1 MLPSN
6 AWKSTEVGVGRNHRA
21 AVLDRNRRVLGVYQD
36 IYVGKQHLDSPIPMP
51 EPDFVILRVK
61 RSRPVEIDAR
71 TGANA
76 AHGHQPE
83 RRRLRRLT
91 PLQRVVQR
99 LGDKGAYAH
108 AAGCGCTSHLLCK
121 PVVKRNRGPHD
132 AEA

>member
-21 AVLDRNRRVLGVYQD
+21 AVLDRNRRVLGEYQD
-36 IYVGKQHLDSPIPMP
+36 IYAGKQHPDSPSPMP
-51 EPDFVILRVK
+51 EPGFVILRVK

-83 RRRLRRLT
+83 RRRLT
-91 PLQRVVQR
+91 TLQRVIQR
-99 LGDKGAYAH
+99 LGDKRAYAH
-108 AAGCGCTSHLLCK
+108 AAGFCCASHLLCK